1 MSGCKDAQT
10 SNSLLVYLPLLCA
23 VLYQWQRGC
32 WTEKQIMS
40 GCKDAQTSN
49 SLLVYLP
56 LLCAALYRWQRGRWT
71 ESRSWVAVCAG
82 CSNKQLFIGVS
93 SAALCSTLSVTKRA
107 LNREQIMSGCK
118 DAQTSN
124 SLLVYLPLLCAA
136 LYRWQRGRW
145 TESRSW
151 VAVRMLKQAT
161 LYWCFFGVSSAALCS
176 TLSVTKRELNREQI
190 MSGCKD
196 AQTSNSL
203 LVYLLLLC
211 AALYRWQRGRWT
223 ESRSWVAVR
232 MLKQATLYWCIFRCF
247 VQHFIGDKEGAE
259 QRADR
264 EWL

>member
-1 MSGCKDAQT
+1 MSSCKDAQT

-23 VLYQWQRGC
+23 VLYQWQRG
-32 WTEKQIMS
+32 
-40 GCKDAQTSN
+40 
-49 SLLVYLP
+49 
-56 LLCAALYRWQRGRWT
+56 RWT
-71 ESRSWVAVCAG
+71 ESRSWG
-82 CSNKQLFIGVS
+82 GF
-93 SAALCSTLSVTKRA
+93 
-107 LNREQIMSGCK
+107 K

-151 VAVRMLKQAT
+151 VAVRLLKQES
-161 LYWCFFGVSSAALCS
+161 LNWCIFCCFVQHFIGDKEGAEQ
-176 TLSVTKRELNREQI
+176 KQI
-190 MSGCKD
+190 MSGCKDAQTRNSLLVYLPLLCAALYQWQRGLWTVEQVMSGCRD

-203 LVYLLLLC
+203 LVYLPLLC

-259 QRADR
+259 QRADH

>member
-23 VLYQWQRGC
+23 VLYGWQ
-32 WTEKQIMS
+32 
-40 GCKDAQTSN
+40 
-49 SLLVYLP
+49 
-56 LLCAALYRWQRGRWT
+56 
-71 ESRSWVAVCAG
+71 
-82 CSNKQLFIGVS
+82 
-93 SAALCSTLSVTKRA
+93 RA

-118 DAQTSN
+118 DSQTSN

-151 VAVRMLKQAT
+151 VAVRMKQET
-161 LYWCFFGVSSAALCS
+161 HYWCIFK
-176 TLSVTKRELNREQI
+176 SVTKRALN
-190 MSGCKD
+190 SLGGCKD

-203 LVYLLLLC
+203 LVYLTLLC

-247 VQHFIGDKEGAE
+247 VQHFISDKEGAE
-259 QRADR
+259 QRADH